1 MKAFNLVTLV
11 LTILAGL
18 DVGIVGL
25 TGADV
30 ISNLFGAGATLTR
43 GIDVILGL
51 AALYQLYPFFKAL
64 SVGEV
69 MAEVSRR

>member
-18 DVGIVGL
+18 DLGILGL

-30 ISNLFGAGATLTR
+30 IGSVFGVATSGAR
-43 GIDVILGL
+43 VVDVILGL
-51 AALYQLYPFFKAL
+51 SALYQLYPFFKAL
-64 SVGEV
+64 SVGEIR
-69 MAEVSRR
+69 AEVSRS